1 MEFGQKF
8 RDQLAE
14 KAASFPGPIV
24 VAHGDT
30 HTFRIDMPFAD
41 APHMTRVEV
50 FGPPQRGA
58 VIVDVDPKSHEVF
71 RFTPLLV
78 DP

>member
-1 MEFGQKF
+1 EV
-8 RDQLAE
+8 
-14 KAASFPGPIV
+14 AADVPGPIV

-30 HTFRIDMPFAD
+30 HTFRIDTPFRG
-41 APHMTRVEV
+41 APRMLRVEV

-58 VIVDVDPKSHEVF
+58 VIVEVDPSSPEVF
-71 RFTPLLV
+71 RFAPLLL